1 MHMPAQPT
9 VARRARSVHLEA
21 GAGQGGVA
29 PPWSTF
35 LLVLH
40 VGNVTA
46 NINTPRR
53 EFEVE
58 NRRGPPSCSDPRS
71 RARCSSWPRRRG
83 PRARPTARR
92 YRWPGSAAAWRTA
105 RAAWPQARHA
115 LEPRCAGS
123 QYILASMF
131 SHTTLIQPTAHPAN
145 AARRHRDTHR
155 QYDSRRRWCR
165 PLPRVATSA
174 AAD

>member
-1 MHMPAQPT
+1 MHMPAQPA

-105 RAAWPQARHA
+105 RAAWPPARHA

-123 QYILASMF
+123 QHILASMF
-131 SHTTLIQPTAHPAN
+131 SHTTLTYNPPHTQRM
-145 AARRHRDTHR
+145 RR
-155 QYDSRRRWCR
+155 
-165 PLPRVATSA
+165 
-174 AAD
+174 ADRGTLVRFEAPMVSPIF